1 MKLTYIYVKQAPSGL
16 YYLGKTVKDIKA
28 NPNCY
33 IGSGRYWLEHL
44 KYYGYK
50 SSDIKTWILHET
62 IDEEDLKDIGAYYS
76 KLFNVVDS
84 DQWANLKPEE
94 GDGGMTVSG
103 DNHHMKNKDTAL
115 RIAATR
121 HANFVEGK
129 WNTSDDTRQK
139 QREAKLKNP
148 TKYWLGKARSEET
161 VNRIKETKRLNP
173 TNRKHS
179 PETIEK
185 LRQAALKQHSKKD
198 VS

>member
-44 KYYGYK
+44 KYYSYK

-62 IDEEDLKDIGAYYS
+62 VDEDELKNIGAYYS
-76 KLFNVVDS
+76 KLFNVVES

-94 GDGGMTVSG
+94 GDGGLTVSG
-103 DNHHMKNKDTAL
+103 DSHPMKNKDHAL
-115 RIAATR
+115 RVAAIR

-129 WNTSDDTRQK
+129 WRVSDDTRQK
-139 QREAKLKNP
+139 MREAKLKNP
-148 TKYWLGKARSEET
+148 VKHRLGITVSEDTKKKIS
-161 VNRIKETKRLNP
+161 ETKKSQ
-173 TNRKHS
+173 NRKTVHS
-179 PETIEK
+179 PETLEK
-185 LRQAALKQHSKKD
+185 IRQAAILQHAKKKA
-198 VS
+198 